1 MTIADK
7 YSPLFNEDYRKK
19 LREEKKSP
27 LRPMSAKEIR
37 ESFGRKKERVRAK
50 VSPYVRVSD
59 LNHSSE
65 DPSIEPKL
73 AIEVGI
79 KIKF

>member
-1 MTIADK
+1 MTTADK
-7 YSPLFNEDYRKK
+7 DNHLLNETYRKK

-37 ESFGRKKERVRAK
+37 ESLGRRKDRIGIK
-50 VSPYVRVSD
+50 VSPYVKVID

-65 DPSIEPKL
+65 EPSTKPNP
-73 AIEVGI
+73 AV
-79 KIKF
+79 